1 MVSRQWPPPEAAPAW
16 PACCSLS
23 SRKSTVT
30 GCNAPRRSRMTSAV
44 ARIMRT
50 LACGNLSSRL
60 RRLRAGGLV
69 LHVLREPHGLRE
81 NEAQHQAEATEHL
94 EIDPRIEREVER
106 DPQVE
111 RALEEEEDAPRDGA
125 PRPHRSGKG
134 HAFPHHRP
142 RDIGLA
148 GERHQAGCAAT

>member
-1 MVSRQWPPPEAAPAW
+1 MVSRQWPPLEAAPGS
-16 PACCSLS
+16 PACASLS

-30 GCNAPRRSRMTSAV
+30 GCNAPRRSRMPSAV

-60 RRLRAGGLV
+60 RRLRAGGLA

-94 EIDPRIEREVER
+94 EIDPRIE
-106 DPQVE
+106 
-111 RALEEEEDAPRDGA
+111 
-125 PRPHRSGKG
+125 
-134 HAFPHHRP
+134 
-142 RDIGLA
+142 
-148 GERHQAGCAAT
+148 